1 MVANEKW
8 FGASADF
15 YNGATS
21 KSTRFRQP
29 DSSYL
34 SKNFSSDGN
43 TKTMTFSWWF
53 KRGQSTQG
61 PYNIGE
67 FFNHGQSGG
76 GGSQSSAR
84 ITLEADKLNIAH
96 EDNNATSWELIS
108 NNVFRDSTN
117 WYHFVVAFDTTQS
130 TNTNRVKAYVNG
142 TELTYSTASYPNQN
156 VDMRFGQDEQYI
168 GVSIASGSAWSAT
181 YLDGY
186 MCDIN
191 FVDGTAL
198 TPTSFGETKEGLWI
212 PIEPSVTYGTNGYRL
227 EFKQTGTGTAS
238 ASTIG
243 ADTSGNTNHWTS
255 NNFASDDSNIP
266 DHPENNFVT
275 GIGGLSDSQDS
286 KSYYQGTWSEGNLK
300 VTGSSSGWTN
310 GMLNVG
316 LTSGKWYAE
325 FRVNAKQGSGY
336 WRIGMSS
343 KPDRTYDEYFWNDD
357 GTGQIDGTTS
367 PYSARVGTYG
377 AGDKIMIALDLDS
390 STRALWFGKNG
401 TWENSATESEIEAG
415 TTTNAFVAS
424 NTLIPLGDGH
434 SYFLYA
440 QPHSTGSNGMWNLG
454 QDSTFGG
461 TETAG
466 SNTDANGHGKF
477 LYSCPDGFLSL
488 TASNFNDVS
497 LAPNQNEQANDHF
510 DIATWVGD
518 DSSTRAI
525 STNFQPDFTWIRN
538 RTDARHYVIHDSTRG
553 TGATKTLDSAT
564 TYGEGHSDMA
574 HASNGFLSAFASNSF
589 TVSHGSSTAEYVNE
603 GSDNYVGW
611 HWKANGGTTT
621 TNDASYTGV
630 GDIDSVYQAN
640 TTSGFSIVTYTG
652 DGQDNTTR
660 EIAHGLG
667 VKPRVVMVKNRSSN
681 VNWRVYHEDLSD
693 DGTYVTKG
701 IILNSDGA
709 ESGFSSQI
717 RAVSSTTFTV
727 RDPDANGNAFV
738 NKNNDNYVAYCF
750 AEIEG
755 FSKHGIY
762 EGAGGT
768 DGTYVFLGFTPR
780 WIMTKRID
788 SSDNWAIYDSARDTF
803 NVRDS
808 YLYADTTNAEATFST
823 AVVDFL
829 SNGFKW
835 RGSVNFGNNSS
846 GTYIYMAFASLPM
859 KFSNAI

>member
-1 MVANEKW
+1 MTGSSSFWFANT
-8 FGASADF
+8 GAEF

-21 KSTRFRQP
+21 KSARFRQP

-108 NNVFRDSTN
+108 NNLFRDSSN

-142 TELTYSTASYPNQN
+142 TELTYSTASYPSQDA
-156 VDMRFGQDEQYI
+156 DMRFGQDEQYI
-168 GVSIASGSAWSAT
+168 GVSIASGSPWSAT

-198 TPTSFGETKEGLWI
+198 TPTSFGETKEGVWI
-212 PIEPSVTYGTNGYRL
+212 PKEPSVTYGTNGYRL

-238 ASTIG
+238 TSTIG
-243 ADTSGNTNHWTS
+243 ADTSGNTNHWTT

-266 DHPENNFVT
+266 DNPENNFATLNSMQNQTAVT
-275 GIGGLSDSQDS
+275 LSD
-286 KSYYQGTWSEGNLK
+286 GNLK
-300 VTGSSSGWTN
+300 A
-310 GMLNVG
+310 VG
-316 LTSGKWYAE
+316 TSANWDNLQSTFAVSSGKWYWEVKA
-325 FRVNAKQGSGY
+325 
-336 WRIGMSS
+336 
-343 KPDRTYDEYFWNDD
+343 
-357 GTGQIDGTTS
+357 TS
-367 PYSARVGTYG
+367 V
-377 AGDKIMIALDLDS
+377 
-390 STRALWFGKNG
+390 
-401 TWENSATESEIEAG
+401 SEA
-415 TTTNAFVAS
+415 NAFVAGIHQTGFPAQNLHWFS
-424 NTLIPLGDGH
+424 A
-434 SYFLYA
+434 SYTASGYGIVFGVLD
-440 QPHSTGSNGMWNLG
+440 PDFKVTNGSNSAFTLGLATNDILQFRLNLDDNELSVSVDGSDKGKLYDITANVEYTPALCLYNTSSATMNFG
-454 QDSTFGG
+454 QDSTFAG

-466 SNTDANGHGKF
+466 GNADENGNGDFHSAVPSGYLALCSAN
-477 LYSCPDGFLSL
+477 LSEPTL
-488 TASNFNDVS
+488 G
-497 LAPNQNEQANDHF
+497 PNADEQANDHF
-510 DIATWVGD
+510 DSFIYSGNSD
-518 DSSTRAI
+518 STRTI
-525 STNFQPDFTWIRN
+525 SGFNFQADFMWNKARN
-538 RTDARHYVIHDSTRG
+538 QSFSHRLYDSTRG
-553 TGATKTLDSAT
+553 NDKGIFSNNTSVESTHDVF
-564 TYGEGHSDMA
+564 
-574 HASNGFLSAFASNSF
+574 NGFTSDGFNTTTDGSAGDLLNYNGG
-589 TVSHGSSTAEYVNE
+589 TYVA
-603 GSDNYVGW
+603 W
-611 HWKANGGTTT
+611 IWKANGGTTT
-621 TNDASYTGV
+621 TNDASSTGV

-640 TTSGFSIVTYTG
+640 TTAGFSIVTYTG

-693 DGTYVTKG
+693 HGTYVTHG

-709 ESGFSSQI
+709 QSGFSSQI

-750 AEIEG
+750 AEILG
-755 FSKHGIY
+755 YSKHGIY
-762 EGAGGT
+762 EGNGST
-768 DGTYVFLGFTPR
+768 DGTFIHTGFTPR

-788 SSDNWAIYDSARDTF
+788 STDNWAIYDSARDTF

-808 YLYADTTNAEATFST
+808 YLYADLSQAEATYST
-823 AVVDFL
+823 AIVDFL

-835 RGSVNFGNNSS
+835 RGAVNFGNNSS
-846 GTYIYMAFASLPM
+846 GTYIYMAFASLPF
-859 KFSNAI
+859 KHSNAV

>member
-1 MVANEKW
+1 
-8 FGASADF
+8 
-15 YNGATS
+15 
-21 KSTRFRQP
+21 
-29 DSSYL
+29 
-34 SKNFSSDGN
+34 
-43 TKTMTFSWWF
+43 
-53 KRGQSTQG
+53 
-61 PYNIGE
+61 
-67 FFNHGQSGG
+67 
-76 GGSQSSAR
+76 
-84 ITLEADKLNIAH
+84 
-96 EDNNATSWELIS
+96 
-108 NNVFRDSTN
+108 
-117 WYHFVVAFDTTQS
+117 
-130 TNTNRVKAYVNG
+130 
-142 TELTYSTASYPNQN
+142 
-156 VDMRFGQDEQYI
+156 
-168 GVSIASGSAWSAT
+168 
-181 YLDGY
+181 
-186 MCDIN
+186 
-191 FVDGTAL
+191 
-198 TPTSFGETKEGLWI
+198 
-212 PIEPSVTYGTNGYRL
+212 
-227 EFKQTGTGTAS
+227 
-238 ASTIG
+238 
-243 ADTSGNTNHWTS
+243 
-255 NNFASDDSNIP
+255 
-266 DHPENNFVT
+266 
-275 GIGGLSDSQDS
+275 
-286 KSYYQGTWSEGNLK
+286 
-300 VTGSSSGWTN
+300 
-310 GMLNVG
+310 
-316 LTSGKWYAE
+316 
-325 FRVNAKQGSGY
+325 
-336 WRIGMSS
+336 
-343 KPDRTYDEYFWNDD
+343 
-357 GTGQIDGTTS
+357 
-367 PYSARVGTYG
+367 VGTYTT
-377 AGDKIMIALDLDS
+377 GDILMVAVDLDS
-390 STRALWFGKNG
+390 STRAIWLGKNG

-424 NTLIPLGDGH
+424 NTIIPINDGH
-434 SYFLYA
+434 TYFLYA
-440 QPHSTGSNGMWNLG
+440 QGHGGTTSGTWNFG
-454 QDSTFGG
+454 QDSTFAG

-466 SNTDANGHGKF
+466 SNTDANGIGSFK
-477 LYSCPDGFLSL
+477 YSVPDGFLAQCS
-488 TASNFNDVS
+488 SN
-497 LAPNQNEQANDHF
+497 LPEPTIGPNATTQANDHF

-553 TGATKTLDSAT
+553 TGAAKTLDSAT

-574 HASNGFLSAFASNSF
+574 HAGNGFLSAFASNSF

-621 TNDASYTGV
+621 TNDASSTGV

-640 TTSGFSIVTYTG
+640 TDAGFSIVTYTG

-667 VKPRVVMVKNRSSN
+667 AKPRVVMVKNRSSN

-738 NKNNDNYVAYCF
+738 NKSGDNYVAYCF
-750 AEIEG
+750 AEVEG
-755 FSKHGIY
+755 YNRFGLY

-808 YLYADTTNAEATFST
+808 YLYADTTGAEATYST
-823 AVVDFL
+823 AIVDFL

-835 RGSVNFGNNSS
+835 RGAVNFGNNSS